1 MTRKSVQ
8 GGHCAW
14 PDQAGCALTKFGCD
28 DPANFLSSR
37 QIQGAPVN
45 AHGGSCRWQDSVQ
58 ATLLGRCHDA
68 AGVDL
73 GCAPNIEACTGIW
86 GQPRDIDAWT
96 GPHQQCTISNTHFGQ
111 CDYGMCAWAHRDCHE
126 GSTWHAF
133 DAGCTC
139 DQVMVGA
146 CSRSL
151 VNGERETFC
160 AVSEDACDHEQS
172 WVAPLEVSG
181 VAGFDCYLCR
191 EEYPV
196 GTDTGNSSIEQSI
209 TVTENAGFPVIGS
222 NPIQI
227 VAIISIVLGVVLGLS
242 IMGAV
247 GWKICKTK
255 RAMRMVRRA
264 KDKDIL
270 PTTTVEIDIS
280 RSTQG
285 NRPGIDKSS
294 DEASVLS
301 EE

>member
-28 DPANFLSSR
+28 DPTNFLSSR
-37 QIQGAPVN
+37 QMQGSPVN
-45 AHGGSCRWQDSVQ
+45 AHGGRCRWQDSVQ
-58 ATLLGRCHDA
+58 ATLLGQCHDD

-73 GCAPNIEACTGIW
+73 GCAPDIEACTGIW
-86 GQPRDIDAWT
+86 GQPRDINAWT

-126 GSTWHAF
+126 GSTWHTF

-139 DQVMVGA
+139 DQVVVGA

-151 VNGERETFC
+151 LNGERETFC

-172 WVAPLEVSG
+172 WIAPLEVSG

-191 EEYPV
+191 EESPMV
-196 GTDTGNSSIEQSI
+196 KDTGNISNGQL
-209 TVTENAGFPVIGS
+209 VTENAGFGATDS
-222 NPIQI
+222 NPIQTVDI
-227 VAIISIVLGVVLGLS
+227 VIILLGVVLGLS

-247 GWKICKTK
+247 GWNIFKTK
-255 RAMRMVRRA
+255 RATKLMKRA
-264 KDKDIL
+264 KEKDVL
-270 PTTTVEIDIS
+270 PTTTIEIDIS
-280 RSTQG
+280 GSTLG
-285 NRPGIDKSS
+285 NHPGVDTST